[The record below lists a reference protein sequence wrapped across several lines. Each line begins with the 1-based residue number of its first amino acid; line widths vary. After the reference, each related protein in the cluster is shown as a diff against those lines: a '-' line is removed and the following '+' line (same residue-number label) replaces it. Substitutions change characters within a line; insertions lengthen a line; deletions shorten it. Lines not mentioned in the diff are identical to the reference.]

1 MNSLQKLLEWLADL
15 VELLGMAWPFL
26 LQGAMYTVLFAAVSM
41 VLGLI
46 LGFSVAVVRVT
57 KVPVVSQ
64 IAAVYVSAFRG
75 TPLLVQIFVLYYGLP
90 SVGIEFTPVTAG
102 ILALTLNVAAYLS
115 ESMRGAILGIDK
127 GQWEAGL
134 SVGLTWGQTLW
145 NIITPQALRLAV
157 PSLSNSLISL
167 IKDTSL
173 ISVITVTE
181 LMLATKEVIAETF
194 QPLPLYLA
202 AAGIYWLL
210 SALFERVQKA
220 LENRLTA
227 PLRRCV
233 QPPASRPARQTAA
246 RSSSSS
252 LNTSTP
258 MRLRAAAVTPS
269 PATRLPLKRPS

>member
-1 MNSLQKLLEWLADL
+1 MNSLQKLLEWLANL

-194 QPLPLYLA
+194 QPLPLYPA

-227 PLRRCV
+227 PLRR
-233 QPPASRPARQTAA
+233 
-246 RSSSSS
+246 
-252 LNTSTP
+252 
-258 MRLRAAAVTPS
+258 
-269 PATRLPLKRPS
+269 

>member
-1 MNSLQKLLEWLADL
+1 MNSLQKLLEWLANL

-64 IAAVYVSAFRG
+64 IAAVYVSAFRW

-227 PLRRCV
+227 PLRR
-233 QPPASRPARQTAA
+233 
-246 RSSSSS
+246 
-252 LNTSTP
+252 
-258 MRLRAAAVTPS
+258 
-269 PATRLPLKRPS
+269 

>member
-1 MNSLQKLLEWLADL
+1 MNSLQKLLEWLANL
-15 VELLGMAWPFL
+15 VELLGMVWPFL

-46 LGFSVAVVRVT
+46 LGFSVAVVRAT

-227 PLRRCV
+227 PLRR
-233 QPPASRPARQTAA
+233 
-246 RSSSSS
+246 
-252 LNTSTP
+252 
-258 MRLRAAAVTPS
+258 
-269 PATRLPLKRPS
+269 

>member
-1 MNSLQKLLEWLADL
+1 MNSLQKLLEWLANL

-90 SVGIEFTPVTAG
+90 SVGIELTPVTAG

-227 PLRRCV
+227 PLRR
-233 QPPASRPARQTAA
+233 
-246 RSSSSS
+246 
-252 LNTSTP
+252 
-258 MRLRAAAVTPS
+258 
-269 PATRLPLKRPS
+269 

>member
-1 MNSLQKLLEWLADL
+1 MNSLQKLLEWLANL

-134 SVGLTWGQTLW
+134 SVGLTWDQTLW

-227 PLRRCV
+227 PLRR
-233 QPPASRPARQTAA
+233 
-246 RSSSSS
+246 
-252 LNTSTP
+252 
-258 MRLRAAAVTPS
+258 
-269 PATRLPLKRPS
+269 

>member
-1 MNSLQKLLEWLADL
+1 
-15 VELLGMAWPFL
+15 
-26 LQGAMYTVLFAAVSM
+26 MYTVLFAAVSM

-134 SVGLTWGQTLW
+134 SVGLTRGQTLW

-227 PLRRCV
+227 PLRR
-233 QPPASRPARQTAA
+233 
-246 RSSSSS
+246 
-252 LNTSTP
+252 
-258 MRLRAAAVTPS
+258 
-269 PATRLPLKRPS
+269 

>member
-1 MNSLQKLLEWLADL
+1 MNSLQKLLEWLANL

-134 SVGLTWGQTLW
+134 SVGPTWGQTLW

-227 PLRRCV
+227 PLRR
-233 QPPASRPARQTAA
+233 
-246 RSSSSS
+246 
-252 LNTSTP
+252 
-258 MRLRAAAVTPS
+258 
-269 PATRLPLKRPS
+269 

>member
-1 MNSLQKLLEWLADL
+1 MNSLQKLLEWLANL

-202 AAGIYWLL
+202 AA
-210 SALFERVQKA
+210 
-220 LENRLTA
+220 
-227 PLRRCV
+227 
-233 QPPASRPARQTAA
+233 
-246 RSSSSS
+246 
-252 LNTSTP
+252 
-258 MRLRAAAVTPS
+258 
-269 PATRLPLKRPS
+269 

>member
-1 MNSLQKLLEWLADL
+1 MNSLQKLLEWLANL

-194 QPLPLYLA
+194 HPLPLYLA

-227 PLRRCV
+227 PLRR
-233 QPPASRPARQTAA
+233 
-246 RSSSSS
+246 
-252 LNTSTP
+252 
-258 MRLRAAAVTPS
+258 
-269 PATRLPLKRPS
+269 

>member
-1 MNSLQKLLEWLADL
+1 MNSLQKLLEWLANL

-134 SVGLTWGQTLW
+134 SVGLTWVQTLW

-157 PSLSNSLISL
+157 PSLSNSLIRL

-227 PLRRCV
+227 PLRR
-233 QPPASRPARQTAA
+233 
-246 RSSSSS
+246 
-252 LNTSTP
+252 
-258 MRLRAAAVTPS
+258 
-269 PATRLPLKRPS
+269 